1 MRILKLLIA
10 SVTAAMLLFTYQSIL
25 LGDAVFSVEVD
36 PPTNAGDTTNVTF
49 SASSTVAG
57 GETISGFNIPVD
69 LAGGGNNDSGGI
81 FTGATLENLV
91 GGSSSI
97 NPAELQNTIS
107 GSDFI
112 VNISNGAGILIT
124 TDTALFN
131 LALTSSPSLGVG
143 SYSVEI
149 SQQGLFSVTAADG
162 TDLTDTSTVST
173 NPDGSQGSV
182 NIVATIPEPSSFVIL
197 FGAFGLASLKRR
209 RS

>member
-1 MRILKLLIA
+1 MRLSKLLIA
-10 SVTAAMLLFTYQSIL
+10 SATAVMLLFTNQSIL

-36 PPTNAGDTTNVTF
+36 PPTAAGDTTDVTF
-49 SASSTVAG
+49 FGTSTVSG
-57 GETISGFNIPVD
+57 GETLSGFNIPID

-91 GGSSSI
+91 GGSAGLNS
-97 NPAELQNTIS
+97 AELQNTIS

-124 TDTALFN
+124 TDTPLFN
-131 LALTSSPSLGVG
+131 LALTTSSALGVG

-149 SQQGLFSVTAADG
+149 SQTGLFNVTAADG
-162 TDLTDTSTVST
+162 TDITASTTVFT

-182 NIVATIPEPSSFVIL
+182 NIVPAIPEPSSLAVL
-197 FGAFGLASLKRR
+197 LGAIGIAGLKRR
-209 RS
+209 R